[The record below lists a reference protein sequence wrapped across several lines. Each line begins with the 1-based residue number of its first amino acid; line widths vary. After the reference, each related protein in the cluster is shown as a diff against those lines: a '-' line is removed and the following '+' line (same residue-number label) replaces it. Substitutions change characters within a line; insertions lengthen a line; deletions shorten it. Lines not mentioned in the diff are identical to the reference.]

1 MRPSIKAIEV
11 ANGQIVVVE
20 TALAS
25 SQNVLLAAI
34 GNVGNFSSKILSESH
49 LAAFTTEQNGSK
61 TISANDIARVLKDSS
76 FPVENGVV
84 VIRATSKQDLKV
96 TSRIAEL
103 SVAGELT
110 LDHVLSLLLAT
121 RPEIK

>member
-1 MRPSIKAIEV
+1 MRPSIKAIEA

-20 TALAS
+20 TTLTS
-25 SQNVLLAAI
+25 SKNVLLATI
-34 GNVGNFSSKILSESH
+34 GSVGNFSSKILSESH

-61 TISANDIARVLKDSS
+61 AISADDITKVLKDSS

-84 VIRATSKQDLKV
+84 VIRAASKQDLKV
-96 TSRIAEL
+96 TSGIAEL
-103 SVAGELT
+103 SVAGGLT

-121 RPEIK
+121 RPQIK